1 MSVVEVYIREP
12 APADGGRVRFGDA
25 RRACHIRTRLP
36 YAESELRWKIRDFC
50 FLSGPS
56 ASLFLSIIRP
66 VCSHPCASAP
76 EDTPRG
82 QRANICR
89 TESSPYA
96 RACTVARPRGHQIH
110 TDPARCGCRRHIAT
124 LAPDL
129 VPRPDADRAASFPWR
144 TASRLYRPARS
155 HGQPSLGAAPRT
167 SWPPTYLLAGHTSMS
182 VISRGNLPRLLATC
196 C

>member
-1 MSVVEVYIREP
+1 MGAASDSETPAAPAISGHACHMRSPNCARKSEISAFSPVPPLPSFFQSSGLCVLTPVRLRPRIHRGGSERIYAEP
-12 APADGGRVRFGDA
+12 A
-25 RRACHIRTRLP
+25 
-36 YAESELRWKIRDFC
+36 
-50 FLSGPS
+50 
-56 ASLFLSIIRP
+56 
-66 VCSHPCASAP
+66 
-76 EDTPRG
+76 
-82 QRANICR
+82 
-89 TESSPYA
+89 SSPYA
-96 RACTVARPRGHQIH
+96 RACTVARPRGHRIH
-110 TDPARCGCRRHIAT
+110 TDPARCARRRHIAT